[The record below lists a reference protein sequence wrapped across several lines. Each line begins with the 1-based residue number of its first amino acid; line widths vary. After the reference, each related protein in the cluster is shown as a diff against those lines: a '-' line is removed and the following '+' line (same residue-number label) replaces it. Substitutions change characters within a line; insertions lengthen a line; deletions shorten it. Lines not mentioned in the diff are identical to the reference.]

1 MLVEGNVSSKLNNDK
16 AGRLLLTGVNEAC
29 WSGQQGR
36 CHDPFRSQWV
46 AHLDPIGAHQEHTWP
61 FLLVD
66 PEDITNLD
74 FSSLPSC
81 KSAKAIL
88 KW

>member
-1 MLVEGNVSSKLNNDK
+1 M
-16 AGRLLLTGVNEAC
+16 GRKEVVMTLG
-29 WSGQQGR
+29 
-36 CHDPFRSQWV
+36 SQWV
-46 AHLDPIGAHQEHTWP
+46 AHLDPIGAHLDPIGAHQEHTWP

-74 FSSLPSC
+74 FSALPSC